1 MFPIWIS
8 SAAME
13 YYFKYMKDFVWFICM
28 LIGKT
33 KKKNKDKRTSAS
45 RFYVDTESSSIKQ

>member
-1 MFPIWIS
+1 
-8 SAAME
+8 ME

-45 RFYVDTESSSIKQ
+45 QFYVDTESSSIKQ